1 MTGFTLQWGR
11 LLRLG
16 AKWDSRG
23 KHWNRVKNSLWTKFC
38 LAPPISGYYKD
49 HKAPV
54 QGREHLGPKLRP
66 VCGAVESSNGPLS
79 HPPPLGTRLVE
90 GVFQVVEELVEED
103 RQVPEDRRTGEV
115 AKELANTICP
125 YLQMEVDYPSNHSS
139 G

>member
-1 MTGFTLQWGR
+1 M
-11 LLRLG
+11 
-16 AKWDSRG
+16 
-23 KHWNRVKNSLWTKFC
+23 
-38 LAPPISGYYKD
+38 
-49 HKAPV
+49 
-54 QGREHLGPKLRP
+54 
-66 VCGAVESSNGPLS
+66 
-79 HPPPLGTRLVE
+79 E